1 MLFGGFAICGRDLWV
16 VVCLGMCICVLEG
29 GSLDVRETG
38 TALHAGEEG
47 GDEDCVEGE
56 VG

>member
-1 MLFGGFAICGRDLWV
+1 MAKARDSRADR
-16 VVCLGMCICVLEG
+16 MREG
-29 GSLDVRETG
+29 CEVNGDVREAG
-38 TALHAGEEG
+38 AALDTGEEG

>member
-1 MLFGGFAICGRDLWV
+1 MLGSTIAQSELENPVGWIRGR
-16 VVCLGMCICVLEG
+16 LE
-29 GSLDVRETG
+29 DVRETG
-38 TALHAGEEG
+38 AALDAGEEG

>member
-1 MLFGGFAICGRDLWV
+1 MVRSERIAWRSWENRAQRV
-16 VVCLGMCICVLEG
+16 ES
-29 GSLDVRETG
+29 GSGDIRETG
-38 TALHAGEEG
+38 AALDAGEEG

>member
-1 MLFGGFAICGRDLWV
+1 MLGQNEIAWRKLEILRAHRMREGCGMDR
-16 VVCLGMCICVLEG
+16 
-29 GSLDVRETG
+29 DVRETG
-38 TALHAGEEG
+38 AALDAGEEG

>member
-1 MLFGGFAICGRDLWV
+1 MVRSERIACAKVEDRAHRMGLE
-16 VVCLGMCICVLEG
+16 LG
-29 GSLDVRETG
+29 DVRETG
-38 TALHAGEEG
+38 AALDAGEEG

>member
-1 MLFGGFAICGRDLWV
+1 MNNRAHGIG
-16 VVCLGMCICVLEG
+16 LEVE
-29 GSLDVRETG
+29 DVREAG
-38 TALHAGEEG
+38 AALDAGEEG

>member
-1 MLFGGFAICGRDLWV
+1 M

-56 VG
+56 VGQAAELVMAGGG

>member
-1 MLFGGFAICGRDLWV
+1 MRGVENRAHR
-16 VVCLGMCICVLEG
+16 LELEVG
-29 GSLDVRETG
+29 DVREAG
-38 TALHAGEEG
+38 AALDAGEEG

>member
-1 MLFGGFAICGRDLWV
+1 M
-16 VVCLGMCICVLEG
+16 VVCLGMCMCVLEG
-29 GSLDVRETG
+29 GCLDVREPG